1 MNEKDINLFSEFLPV
16 STEAWEAQIRADLKG
31 ADYEKKLIWKTDD
44 GIQIKPYYRKEDLIG
59 LEGLTTKIPHGSAA
73 SNNLAA
79 GNSWLIRQDIQVENV
94 SIANKKAID
103 LISKGVT
110 SIGFKFSQNFIRND
124 QSISDLLCKI
134 DLESIE
140 INFLLDGDHLVFAQD
155 LVLFLSSQKI
165 DKQKFKG
172 SIALDPLG
180 FYARKGKFIINESAD
195 LLQVKLLSEV
205 LTDFPTIHSIAVNG
219 CNFTNA
225 GASAVQEL
233 AFSLAIGAEYFDKL
247 TDLGVSFADLSPRIR
262 FNLGIA
268 GNYFMELAKHRSVRL
283 LWARL
288 MSAYGESLK
297 IDSDS
302 IVRLSEIFIHSE
314 TALWNKTLYDPHINI
329 LRTQTEAM
337 SAILGGADSLTILP
351 FRISSSTPDEFT
363 ERIARN
369 QQLLLQYEAH
379 FDKVADPA
387 AGSYYI
393 ETLTNEIVEKAWDLF
408 LKIQDLD
415 GYLAALKNGFIQEQL
430 REISSKRLDSVSS
443 RLDKVLGIN
452 KFPDPL
458 DHLSFEF
465 IDQTSE
471 AFGLSDREPENETIK
486 PKRRSQ
492 SLESM
497 RYATDRFSISN
508 KRPAVFLLAVGDPI
522 LSAARAQFSA
532 EFFGVVGYEII
543 HSDLFSSLDVGLTA
557 ALEAQPSV
565 VVLCSSDSE
574 YEEMAPVAYSILK
587 NKSIFV
593 VAGAPDCAEK
603 LKQMGIKQFINKKS
617 NLGSTLAKFNRKLGI
632 NKIDHEA

>member
-16 STEAWEAQIRADLKG
+16 STETWETQIRTDLKG
-31 ADYEKKLIWKTDD
+31 ADYEKKLIWNTDD
-44 GIQIKPYYRKEDLIG
+44 GIQIKPYYRKEDLNG
-59 LEGLTTKIPHGSAA
+59 LEGQTARFSQGSAA
-73 SNNLAA
+73 RNNPID
-79 GNSWLIRQDIQVENV
+79 GNSWLIRQDIQVEDVNL
-94 SIANKKAID
+94 ANEKAID

-110 SIGFKFSQNFIRND
+110 SIGFKFHQNFIRNEK
-124 QSISDLLCKI
+124 SISDLLCNI
-134 DLESIE
+134 DLEFIE
-140 INFLLDGDHLVFAQD
+140 INFLLDENHLVFAQD
-155 LVLFLSSQKI
+155 LVSFLSSHKI

-172 SIALDPLG
+172 SIAADPLG
-180 FYARKGKFIINESAD
+180 FYARKGKFIENESAD
-195 LLQVKLLSEV
+195 LSQVKLLSEA
-205 LTDFPTIHSIAVNG
+205 LADFPTIHSIAVNG
-219 CNFTNA
+219 CDFTNA

-233 AFSLAIGAEYFDKL
+233 AFSLAIGAEYLDRL
-247 TDLGVSFADLSPRIR
+247 TDLDVSIADLSPRIR

-268 GNYFMELAKHRSVRL
+268 GNYFMELAKLRSARI

-288 MSAYGESLK
+288 MSAFGESFK

-302 IVRLSEIFIHSE
+302 LVRLSEIYIHSE
-314 TALWNKTLYDPHINI
+314 TALWNKTQYDSHVNI
-329 LRTQTEAM
+329 LRTQTESM
-337 SAILGGADSLTILP
+337 SAVLGGTNSLTILP
-351 FRISSSTPDEFT
+351 FRFSSSAPDEFA

-393 ETLTNEIVEKAWDLF
+393 ETLTNEIAEKAWDLF
-408 LKIQDLD
+408 LQIQDLD
-415 GYLAALKNGFIQEQL
+415 GYLAALKKGFIQEQL
-430 REISSKRLDSVSS
+430 RKISSIRLDSVDS

-452 KFPDPL
+452 KFPNPL
-458 DHLSFEF
+458 DHLLLEF
-465 IDQTSE
+465 IDQSSE
-471 AFGLSDREPENETIK
+471 ALELSVLNPEIEIIK
-486 PKRRSQ
+486 PLRRSQ

-497 RYATDRFSISN
+497 RYATDCFSKSN
-508 KRPAVFLLAVGDPI
+508 KRPTVFLLPVGDPI

-632 NKIDHEA
+632 NNIDHEA

>member
-16 STEAWEAQIRADLKG
+16 STEAWETQIRTDLKG
-31 ADYEKKLIWKTDD
+31 ADYEKKLIWNTDD
-44 GIQIKPYYRKEDLIG
+44 GIQIKPYYRKEDLNG
-59 LEGLTTKIPHGSAA
+59 WESFTSQFPQGSVVR
-73 SNNLAA
+73 NKFTD
-79 GNSWLIRQDIQVENV
+79 GNPWLIRQDIQVEDVN
-94 SIANKKAID
+94 SANERAID

-110 SIGFKFSQNFIRND
+110 SIGFKFHQNFIRNEK
-124 QSISDLLCKI
+124 SISDLLCNI
-134 DLESIE
+134 DLEFIE
-140 INFLLDGDHLVFAQD
+140 INFLLDENHLVFAQD
-155 LVLFLSSQKI
+155 LVSFLSSQNI

-172 SIALDPLG
+172 SIAVDPLG
-180 FYARKGKFIINESAD
+180 SYARKGKFIESESAD
-195 LLQVKLLSEV
+195 LSQVKLLSEA
-205 LTDFPTIHSIAVNG
+205 LADFPTIHSIAVNG
-219 CNFTNA
+219 CDFTNA

-233 AFSLAIGAEYFDKL
+233 AFSLAIGAEYLDRL
-247 TDLGVSFADLSPRIR
+247 TDLGVSIADLSPRIR

-268 GNYFMELAKHRSVRL
+268 GNYFMELAKLRSARI

-288 MSAYGESLK
+288 MSAYGESFK

-302 IVRLSEIFIHSE
+302 LVRLSEIYIHSE
-314 TALWNKTLYDPHINI
+314 TALWNKTQYDSHVNI
-329 LRTQTEAM
+329 LRTQTEGM
-337 SAILGGADSLTILP
+337 SAVLGGTNSLTILP
-351 FRISSSTPDEFT
+351 FRFSSSAPDEFA

-369 QQLLLQYEAH
+369 QQLLLQHEAH

-393 ETLTNEIVEKAWDLF
+393 ETLTNEIAEKAWNLF
-408 LKIQDLD
+408 LQVQDLD
-415 GYLAALKNGFIQEQL
+415 GYLAALRKGFIQEQL
-430 REISSKRLDSVSS
+430 SEISSKRLDSVSS
-443 RLDKVLGIN
+443 RLDMVLGIN

-465 IDQTSE
+465 IDQTVE
-471 AFGLSDREPENETIK
+471 AFGLSVVEPEIETIK
-486 PKRRSQ
+486 PIRRSQ

-497 RYATDRFSISN
+497 RYATDRFSKSN
-508 KRPAVFLLAVGDPI
+508 KRPTVFLLPFGDPI

-632 NKIDHEA
+632 NNINHEA

>member
-16 STEAWEAQIRADLKG
+16 LTEAWEAQIRADLKG

-59 LEGLTTKIPHGSAA
+59 LEGLISKIPHGSAA

-94 SIANKKAID
+94 SIANKKVID

-124 QSISDLLCKI
+124 QSISNLLCNI

-140 INFLLDGDHLVFAQD
+140 INLLLDENHIVLAQD
-155 LVLFLSSQKI
+155 LVSFLSSQKI

-172 SIALDPLG
+172 SIAMDPLG
-180 FYARKGKFIINESAD
+180 LFARKGKFNESERTD
-195 LLQVKLLSEV
+195 FSQVKLLSEV

-219 CNFTNA
+219 CDFTNA

-262 FNLGIA
+262 INLGIA
-268 GNYFMELAKHRSVRL
+268 GNYFMELAKVRSARI

-288 MSAYGESLK
+288 VSAYGVPLK
-297 IDSDS
+297 IDSD
-302 IVRLSEIFIHSE
+302 RLAGLSEIFIHSE
-314 TALWNKTLYDPHINI
+314 TAYWNKTQYDSHVNI
-329 LRTQTEAM
+329 LRTQTEGM
-337 SAILGGADSLTILP
+337 SAVLGGTNSLTIFP
-351 FRISSSTPDEFT
+351 FRISSWAPDEFA

-369 QQLLLQYEAH
+369 QQLLLQHEAH
-379 FDKVADPA
+379 FDKVSDPA

-393 ETLTNEIVEKAWDLF
+393 ETLTNEIAEKAWNLF
-408 LKIQDLD
+408 LQIQDLD
-415 GYLAALKNGFIQEQL
+415 GYLAALKKGFIQEQL
-430 REISSKRLDSVSS
+430 SEISSKRLDSVDS

-458 DHLSFEF
+458 DRLSFEF

-471 AFGLSDREPENETIK
+471 AFGLSVLEPEIETIK
-486 PKRRSQ
+486 PIRRSQ

-497 RYATDRFSISN
+497 RYATDRFSKSN
-508 KRPAVFLLAVGDPI
+508 KRPTVFLLPVGDPI
-522 LSAARAQFSA
+522 LSAAKAQFSA

-632 NKIDHEA
+632 NKINHEA